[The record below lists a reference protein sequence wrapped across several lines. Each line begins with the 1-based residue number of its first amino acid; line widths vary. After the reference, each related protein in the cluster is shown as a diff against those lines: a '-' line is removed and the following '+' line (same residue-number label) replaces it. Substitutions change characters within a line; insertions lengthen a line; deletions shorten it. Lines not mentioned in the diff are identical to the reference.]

1 MFKTDEASDAA
12 LNESLV
18 EYAVLIAQAT
28 PFHPAV
34 CYAIKIGLTI
44 PATTCSVQRTF
55 CTLRRVKTWNRS
67 TLRDAGLSGLGMLS
81 VHRKRVEEDTKFI
94 DKMMNKFGQQSRHLK
109 FLFKQ

>member
-67 TLRDAGLSGLGMLS
+67 TLRDARLSGLGMLS
-81 VHRKRVEEDTKFI
+81 VHMKRVEEDTEFI